1 MGAPRAAQV
10 AADGG
15 VAALRG
21 QPAAEQAAATAATL
35 QEVGRA
41 RASPCRAVKDA
52 RRRAREAVQ
61 REAAHGLYSMFIC
74 NIQSG

>member
-41 RASPCRAVKDA
+41 VKDA